1 MVTFSSYHVVV
12 LVNVVAMLYPV
23 WTPSLHR
30 FVVFASVLGRSAAR
44 VFIHEVLREFNTTS
58 CKEKRNK
65 RKVRACDTH
74 AWR

>member
-23 WTPSLHR
+23 WTSSLHR

-44 VFIHEVLREFNTTS
+44 VFIHEGVFVSFTPQVVTGK
-58 CKEKRNK
+58 KE
-65 RKVRACDTH
+65 
-74 AWR
+74 